1 MPGRGVWTGGHAS
14 HRATGSIVR
23 IVAGEFRGRAL
34 ATPVGD
40 AIRPTSD
47 RLRQTVFDILAHR
60 FDDPVTGARVL
71 DLFAGTGAMGIEAI
85 SRGAAY
91 ALFVEDSV
99 EGRGLIRRNVEALGL
114 TGRTRIFRRD
124 ATDLGPAGTVPA
136 FGVVFADPPY
146 RRALGERAL
155 ASALSGGWLA
165 PGAILVLEEAAGV
178 TFAPPAGL
186 VSEDIRAVGDSQV
199 AFLRLP

>member
-1 MPGRGVWTGGHAS
+1 
-14 HRATGSIVR
+14 VR

-124 ATDLGPAGTVPA
+124 ATDLGPAGTVLP

-146 RRALGERAL
+146 RKALGERAL

-186 VSEDIRAVGDSQV
+186 VSEELRVVGDSQV